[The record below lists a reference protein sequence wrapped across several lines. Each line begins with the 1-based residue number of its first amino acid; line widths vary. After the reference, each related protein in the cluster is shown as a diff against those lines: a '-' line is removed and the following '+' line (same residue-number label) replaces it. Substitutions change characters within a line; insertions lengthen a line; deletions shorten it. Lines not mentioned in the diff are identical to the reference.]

1 MLYDNFDEK
10 KKNFGITIH
19 PELNKLL
26 IELSIKQNKTI
37 SNKSYRT
44 SFKCS
49 FVRSMQRKIIEC
61 NGNISG
67 AMCIFEGI

>member
-1 MLYDNFDEK
+1 MSRKKINFDEK

-37 SNKSYRT
+37 S
-44 SFKCS
+44 
-49 FVRSMQRKIIEC
+49 KIIEK
-61 NGNISG
+61 I
-67 AMCIFEGI
+67 MMEHFKL